1 MPLLPLY
8 GHAGVKQRLHDA
20 VVRGTLP
27 SSLLLQGP
35 RGIGKQQ
42 LALWLGRALICE
54 NANSALRPCGQCKTC
69 KMSLELQHPDLQWF
83 FPRPRLKDSD
93 PDPADIRQD
102 LAEGMSERL
111 ENNGLYDAPPGDQS
125 IFVATIRALVQSAG
139 ISPAMAKRKVF
150 IVGDA
155 DRMVAQEGADQAAN
169 AFLKLLEEPPA
180 DTTILLT
187 SSEPGALLPT
197 IRSRVVAV
205 RIPPLADEEVR
216 AFLADPTVANALDT
230 GTGDTGEL
238 IRLAGGAPG
247 RLIGREAWQASI
259 AQANRILD
267 AATAPD
273 RGARM
278 RTALGQGAS
287 GARGKFS
294 DTLEALTVLLHQRAR
309 SASTRGDEAGAL
321 GAAKAIDAVEHAKE
335 QAYGN
340 VNPQLVTA
348 SLLRRITPL
357 VK

>member
-8 GHAGVKQRLHDA
+8 GHAAIKQRLYDA
-20 VVRGTLP
+20 AVRGTLP

-35 RGIGKQQ
+35 RGVGKQQ
-42 LALWLGRALICE
+42 LALWLGRALLCE
-54 NANSALRPCGQCKTC
+54 NSNSTTRPCGQCKTC
-69 KMSLELQHPDLQWF
+69 KMSLEVQHPDLQWY

-93 PDPADIRQD
+93 PDSDDIRQD
-102 LAEGMSERL
+102 LAEGIVERL
-111 ENNGLYDAPPGDQS
+111 DDHGLYDAPSGDQS
-125 IFVATIRALVQSAG
+125 IFVATIRALVQSAVM
-139 ISPAMAKRKVF
+139 SPAMAKRKIFV
-150 IVGDA
+150 VGDA

-180 DTTILLT
+180 DTTIILT

-197 IRSRVVAV
+197 IRSRVVSV
-205 RIPPLADEEVR
+205 RVPPLSDEDVR
-216 AFLADPTVANALDT
+216 AFLADPSVANAIDT
-230 GTGDTGEL
+230 GTGDANEL

-247 RLIGREAWQASI
+247 RLIGRDAWQASV
-259 AQANRILD
+259 AQANRLLD

-273 RGARM
+273 RGSRM
-278 RTALGQGAS
+278 RVALGQGAS

-309 SASTRGDEAGAL
+309 SASTRGDEAAAL
-321 GAAKAIDAVEHAKE
+321 GAAKAIDVVEHAKE

-348 SLLRRITPL
+348 SLLRRIAPL